1 MAYSEVMLTMVSEKN
16 NNKFYRMIPSVDGN
30 SFVAEYGRIGC
41 TTPQRRTYPIWQYQD
56 KYDEKI
62 NKGYRDVTRLMGS
75 VPADHASASDAVSTG
90 TDAQKLI
97 AMLMDYADIAY
108 RNTYSV
114 DLKNVTE
121 EMLREAESLVNLLR
135 IMDTKRF
142 SVADFNEKLCTLYG
156 VIPRVMKDTRTM
168 MASSQK
174 DFAAIVTREREYL
187 DNLKGLRKVY
197 ADVPAKTD
205 KSADADV
212 KAETLAK
219 IDSVIKKYGL
229 EIQPCTDKD
238 IDIILSQMGGSGKKF
253 SRAWKIVN
261 ANTGKAFESYVKK
274 KKITPDGRKLLW
286 HGSRNCNWLNIL
298 SLGLLLNP
306 KAQITGKMFGRG
318 IYFAP
323 SYDKSEGY
331 TSLNGS
337 RWANGN
343 DTKGYLALMD
353 VAVGKHWDVYDYSG
367 EAGCMDAKA
376 IAKKGY
382 DSLWAHSGRGMLRAD
397 EIVVYDEAAIDIRYL
412 VEVSL

>member
-1 MAYSEVMLTMVSEKN
+1 MHKEVMLTMVSENN
-16 NNKFYRMIPSVDGN
+16 NNKFYRMIPSADGN
-30 SFVAEYGRIGC
+30 YFVAEYGRIGC
-41 TTPQRRTYPIWQYQD
+41 ANPQRRTYPIWQYSE

-62 NKGYRDVTRLMGS
+62 NKGYRDVTHLMGS
-75 VPADHASASDAVSTG
+75 KSEHESASAALKDG
-90 TDAQKLI
+90 TEAQKLI
-97 AMLMDYADIAY
+97 AMLMDYADVAY

-121 EMLREAESLVNLLR
+121 EMLREAESLVNVLR
-135 IMDTKRF
+135 VMDSKRF
-142 SVADFNEKLCTLYG
+142 SVADFNETLCNLYT
-156 VIPRVMKDTRTM
+156 VIPRVMKDTRVM
-168 MASSQK
+168 MASSK
-174 DFAAIVTREREYL
+174 DDFAAIVTREREYL

-205 KSADADV
+205 EGKEGKNSV
-212 KAETLAK
+212 LEK
-219 IDSVIKKYGL
+219 IDSVIEKHGL

-238 IDIILSQMGGSGKKF
+238 IALIKSQMGASALKF
-253 SRAWKIVN
+253 SRAWVVINK
-261 ANTGKAFESYVKK
+261 NTRKAFGGYVAKK
-274 KKITPDGRKLLW
+274 DIGARGRKLLW

-337 RWANGN
+337 RWANGSEK
-343 DTKGYLALMD
+343 KGYLALMN
-353 VAVGKHWDVYDYSG
+353 VAVGKHWDVHAYSS
-367 EAGCMDAKA
+367 EAGDMDAKA

-382 DSLWAHSGRGMLRAD
+382 DSLWAHSDTGMLRAD
-397 EIVVYDEAAIDIRYL
+397 EIVVYDEAAVDIQYL
-412 VEVSL
+412 VEVTL